1 VHVTPQFVSHGNPG
15 GPFFA
20 LRVEAE
26 GKTIAYTGNTAW
38 TDTLIDAGKDA
49 DLFIAEAYYYEKK
62 VPLHLN
68 LAIIEEKLPLI
79 NPKRLVLTH
88 INDDMLDR
96 LDDLSYECA
105 EDGKVVEF

>member
-1 VHVTPQFVSHGNPG
+1 MLHGNLG

-26 GKTIAYTGNTAW
+26 VKTIACTGDTEW

-49 DLFIAEAYYYEKK
+49 DLFIADAYYYEKK

-68 LAIIEEKLPLI
+68 LATI
-79 NPKRLVLTH
+79 
-88 INDDMLDR
+88 
-96 LDDLSYECA
+96 
-105 EDGKVVEF
+105 

>member
-1 VHVTPQFVSHGNPG
+1 MLSCDVHVILKIVLYGNLG

-26 GKTIAYTGNTAW
+26 GKTIACTGDTEW

-49 DLFIAEAYYYEKK
+49 DLFIADAYYYEKK

-68 LAIIEEKLPLI
+68 LATI
-79 NPKRLVLTH
+79 
-88 INDDMLDR
+88 
-96 LDDLSYECA
+96 
-105 EDGKVVEF
+105 

>member
-1 VHVTPQFVSHGNPG
+1 VLSYDVHVTPQFVSHGNPG

-26 GKTIAYTGNTAW
+26 GKTIACTGDTEW

-49 DLFIAEAYYYEKK
+49 DLFIADAYYYEKK

-68 LAIIEEKLPLI
+68 LATI
-79 NPKRLVLTH
+79 
-88 INDDMLDR
+88 
-96 LDDLSYECA
+96 
-105 EDGKVVEF
+105 

>member
-1 VHVTPQFVSHGNPG
+1 MYVTPQFVSHGNPG

-26 GKTIAYTGNTAW
+26 GKTIACTGIRNGRTHI
-38 TDTLIDAGKDA
+38 IDAGKDA

-62 VPLHLN
+62 VPLNLN
-68 LAIIEEKLPLI
+68 LATIEEKLPLI

-88 INDDMLDR
+88 INDDMLNR